1 MTQFPVAKSLLAV
14 TLVVPMNNVLTLLE
28 VLNVK
33 FATKALKLSM
43 ESVKISMSVMLE
55 LLVLRQT

>member
-14 TLVVPMNNVLTLLE
+14 ILVAPINNVLTLLE

-33 FATKALKLSM
+33 LATKALKLSM

-55 LLVLRQT
+55 FPVLRQK

>member
-55 LLVLRQT
+55 LLILRQK